1 MQLYAKKNLKGDI
14 FQMAK
19 NKPVLTPEELEAKN
33 ARKEE
38 KRKIFGETFFKSL
51 AVLMSIV
58 LVYSIVYIAF
68 GQGTTIE
75 QKVVTQGA
83 SNTGNSGAA
92 QGGSSAGGSTA
103 GGATTNTGTSSDAP
117 ASDASEA
124 KTIADALNNATKT
137 VVDSKAG
144 YDWARKCEYTTPID
158 VGNATG
164 TLNKVIHMV
173 DENADLN
180 SVVGGFLGVGD
191 KNLTIKKGEDAAAA
205 IDYHGKNYALKATSL
220 KPEDLKGLKVDGDSF
235 EFTLD
240 NVTTPAKDGSNSLS
254 RFTNDIITKD
264 EVEAEIKAQVS
275 VVTVNSL
282 DGEYTNIKVKGK
294 ITDGKL
300 VSLEYETSTSAKLAL
315 KALGIGINGSG
326 AIHTTASYKNFVY

>member
-1 MQLYAKKNLKGDI
+1 
-14 FQMAK
+14 MAK

-75 QKVVTQGA
+75 QKVVTQGT
-83 SNTGNSGAA
+83 SNGVAA
-92 QGGSSAGGSTA
+92 QGGSSIGGNTA
-103 GGATTNTGTSSDAP
+103 GGATSNTGTSSDAT

-124 KTIADALNNATKT
+124 KTVADALNSATKA

-158 VGNATG
+158 VGNATA

-191 KNLTIKKGEDAAAA
+191 KKLTIKKGEDAAAA
-205 IDYHGKNYALKATSL
+205 IDYHGTNYALKATSL

-282 DGEYTNIKVKGK
+282 DFEYTNIKVKGT

>member
-1 MQLYAKKNLKGDI
+1 
-14 FQMAK
+14 MAK

-75 QKVVTQGA
+75 QKVVTQGT

-103 GGATTNTGTSSDAP
+103 GGATSNTGTSSDAP

-124 KTIADALNNATKT
+124 KTVADALNSATKG

-144 YDWARKCEYTTPID
+144 YDWARNCSYTTPID
-158 VGNATG
+158 VGNATS

-205 IDYHGKNYALKATSL
+205 IDYHGTNYALKATSL

-282 DGEYTNIKVKGK
+282 DGEYTNIKVKGT

-315 KALGIGINGSG
+315 IALGIGINGSG

>member
-1 MQLYAKKNLKGDI
+1 
-14 FQMAK
+14 MAK

-83 SNTGNSGAA
+83 SNTGNGGAA
-92 QGGSSAGGSTA
+92 QGGSITGGNTA
-103 GGATTNTGTSSDAP
+103 GGATSNTGTSSDAP

-124 KTIADALNNATKT
+124 KTVADALNSATKA

-158 VGNATG
+158 VGNATD

-173 DENADLN
+173 DKNADLN

-191 KNLTIKKGEDAAAA
+191 KKLTIKKGEDAAAA
-205 IDYHGKNYALKATSL
+205 IDYHGTNYALKATSL

-264 EVEAEIKAQVS
+264 EVEAEIKAQVQ

-282 DGEYTNIKVKGK
+282 DGEYTNIKIKGT